1 MQRLIATFMSL
12 LTVSFLFAAAAGN
25 ASTYRVT
32 LAEATDQR
40 TPVIRNAAWI
50 CNGAECATASARS
63 GPANSCV
70 HVVRQ
75 LGPVTAFTTDGE
87 ALSEEELAECNSRAR

>member
-1 MQRLIATFMSL
+1 MQRLIATFLSM
-12 LTVSFLFAAAAGN
+12 LTVSFLFAATAGN
-25 ASTYRVT
+25 ATTYRVS

-40 TPVIRNAAWI
+40 TPVIRNAAWV
-50 CNGAECATASARS
+50 CDGTECATAAARS

-70 HVVRQ
+70 HIVRE
-75 LGPVTAFTTDGE
+75 LGPVTAFTSDGE